1 MSLSAAASQ
10 LSEAVDEFLAHWE
23 RTTDTWRDSRR
34 QEFQKLY
41 VDPLKPATR
50 SALDGIEH
58 LRELIAAAR
67 RECG

>member
-1 MSLSAAASQ
+1 MSLSSAATQ
-10 LSEAVDEFLAHWE
+10 LSEAVQELLAHWE
-23 RTTDTWRDSRR
+23 YTADVWRDSRR

-50 SALDGIEH
+50 SALDGIER
-58 LRELIAAAR
+58 LSELIAAAR

>member
-23 RTTDTWRDSRR
+23 QTADMWRDARR

-50 SALDGIEH
+50 SALDGVER

-67 RECG
+67 RDCG